1 MVRGYLAPKV
11 YFRNTMATAFIAP
24 EIFTG
29 AEIHT
34 GRAVLVKDGTVTGIV
49 PISDIPA
56 GYRQRELSGYLLA
69 PAFLDL
75 QIYGGNGRL
84 FSAEMTTEALDAVY
98 EYCLQGGCTQFQ
110 ITLATNSI
118 EKFLRG
124 LEVAKQYRS
133 RGGKGLLGV
142 HLEGPYIN
150 PAKKGAH
157 IEKFIKKPTEE
168 EIGQLLQKGKD
179 VFRMMTLAPEQCD
192 PACIQLLQQQGV
204 VVSAGHSNASYE
216 QAIDGFYLGIPA
228 ATHLFNAM
236 SPLQGRA
243 PGMVGAIYD
252 HNDVRASVV
261 CDGVHVDYA
270 SIRISKK
277 IMGERLFFITDA
289 VAEVQYGE
297 YVHIYKE
304 DRFTLP
310 DGTLSGSALTML
322 QAVRNGV
329 EKAGIPL
336 PEALRMASLYP
347 AKLMGLDNRFGTIQP
362 GSQADFVLLDDQ
374 LNLLQVFVEGE

>member
-1 MVRGYLAPKV
+1 MS
-11 YFRNTMATAFIAP
+11 TAFIAR
-24 EIFTG
+24 ELFTG
-29 AEIHT
+29 REIQT
-34 GRAVLVKDGTVTGIV
+34 GKAVLVRAGKITDIV
-49 PISDIPA
+49 AASAIPA
-56 GYRQRELSGYLLA
+56 GYRIRELSGYMLA
-69 PAFLDL
+69 PAFVDL
-75 QIYGGNGRL
+75 QIYGGNGKL
-84 FSAEMTTEALDAVY
+84 FSAEMTTEALEAVY
-98 EYCLQGGCTQFQ
+98 EYCLQGGCAQFM

-118 EKFLRG
+118 EKFVRG
-124 LEVAKQYRS
+124 LEVAREYRNG
-133 RGGKGLLGV
+133 GGKGLLGV

-157 IEKFIKKPTEE
+157 LEKFIKKPTLE
-168 EIGQLLQKGKD
+168 EIKHLLQKGKD
-179 VFRMMTLAPEQCD
+179 IFRMMTLAPEQCD
-192 PACIQLLQQQGV
+192 RACIELLLQSGI
-204 VVSAGHSNASYE
+204 VVSAGHSNATYDE
-216 QAIDGFYLGIPA
+216 AVDGFYQGIPA

-236 SPLQGRA
+236 SPLQGRQ

-252 HNDVRASVV
+252 NNDVRSSVV

-277 IMGERLFFITDA
+277 IMQDRLFFITDA

-297 YVHIYKE
+297 YTHLFKE
-304 DRFTLP
+304 DRYTLP

-347 AKLMGLDNRFGTIQP
+347 AAVLGLQDRHGCIQP
-362 GSQADFVLLDDQ
+362 GANADFVLLDEQ
-374 LNLLQVFVEGE
+374 LNLLQVIVEGEV